1 MNDNLDLTKILK
13 NYFFNNK
20 FYTTIW
26 GEVRLFYIDEN
37 SEYPIKIIVNINKS
51 FKYFSLT
58 KEGKYNINDECVF
71 FPSKDQR
78 DWNQYYQYSLFKSN
92 DIVLVRNN
100 DNEKWMLDS
109 FLRLVKYENK
119 IYYICDKSN
128 FYTQCIPYNKET
140 QYLFNKC
147 ININ

>member
-26 GEVRLFYIDEN
+26 GKVRLFYIDKN

-58 KEGKYNINDECVF
+58 KEGKYNINGEYVF
-71 FPSKDQR
+71 FLQ
-78 DWNQYYQYSLFKSN
+78 
-92 DIVLVRNN
+92 
-100 DNEKWMLDS
+100 
-109 FLRLVKYENK
+109 K
-119 IYYICDKSN
+119 I
-128 FYTQCIPYNKET
+128 KEIG
-140 QYLFNKC
+140 
-147 ININ
+147 INIINILYLNQMILF

>member
-58 KEGKYNINDECVF
+58 KEGKYNINV
-71 FPSKDQR
+71 
-78 DWNQYYQYSLFKSN
+78 
-92 DIVLVRNN
+92 
-100 DNEKWMLDS
+100 
-109 FLRLVKYENK
+109 
-119 IYYICDKSN
+119 
-128 FYTQCIPYNKET
+128 
-140 QYLFNKC
+140 
-147 ININ
+147 